1 MSWSEFWSMGGYA
14 LYVWGSYLTAL
25 IVLGGEVVLLM
36 KRQKSLR
43 KHSSTVSS
51 AREKPRVDS
60 IPQTQT
66 RSLN

>member
-14 LYVWGSYLTAL
+14 LYVWGSYVTAL

-43 KHSSTVSS
+43 KHSSTVPS
-51 AREKPRVDS
+51 AMGKPRVDS
-60 IPQTQT
+60 ITQPQTG
-66 RSLN
+66 SVN